1 MKFNTS
7 VKLLA
12 LLMAMVLCMSPLA
25 GCKNGKDPAD
35 TESFSMGDFT
45 IVGND
50 ENADGTT
57 SGNDTSSDTDV
68 SSNKTP
74 TTSSKPEETPTTNT
88 DSGKTTSLSAA
99 EVLAKMPK
107 AKVKELK
114 VCCWEDYRNTAYGN
128 ALEEFEKRTGIK
140 VKPQIITKDS
150 YDTEVAG
157 LIASGNSPDLI
168 LLIQTTTSSI
178 KNLQPISVSGYN
190 FNDTAWDKNVMED
203 FTFNGKTY
211 AMAVKDSPKQNV
223 GVILYNKKALK
234 KAEME
239 DPYQIWKKN
248 PKDWTWDK
256 LWSMCE
262 TFVSRNKNKEG
273 YYGITFNI
281 PDLYFRSFGT
291 GLLGFNSKSGKFESY
306 ITSPKSIE
314 RYTILMD
321 KIDKGLAPSGSDG
334 GFSMGY
340 TLFSMSY
347 SSQLEK
353 AQNTGSTNDDIAA
366 VPVPTDSTT
375 VPGFEYC
382 AFGIPIG
389 AKNAEAAPY
398 FVRWVFGPDLYD
410 MSNFYKDEQSRVVVE
425 DMLSRGDM
433 CMLNG
438 WRWNVWNSLTQG
450 SSSQVKTVLETYKG
464 VIEDEVAI
472 DNAAIAEFQK

>member
-1 MKFNTS
+1 MKFNTL

-12 LLMAMVLCMSPLA
+12 LLMTMVLCITSLA
-25 GCKNGKDPAD
+25 GCNNEKDPAD

-45 IVGND
+45 IVGNN
-50 ENADGTT
+50 ESEKEDGNINTDSSETT
-57 SGNDTSSDTDV
+57 SNGGISSSNV
-68 SSNKTP
+68 SSSGKT
-74 TTSSKPEETPTTNT
+74 ETPNT

-107 AKVKELK
+107 TKVKELK
-114 VCCWEDYRNTAYGN
+114 VCCWEDYRNTAYGK
-128 ALEEFEKRTGIK
+128 ALEEFEKKTGIK
-140 VKPQIITKDS
+140 VKAQIITKDS

-157 LIASGNSPDLI
+157 LIASGQSPDLVLMI
-168 LLIQTTTSSI
+168 RTTTSSI

-211 AMAVKDSPKQNV
+211 AMAVKNSPKQNV
-223 GVILYNKKALK
+223 CVIYYNKKALK

-248 PKDWTWDK
+248 PKDWTWNK

-262 TFVSRNKNKEG
+262 TFVNKNKNKEG
-273 YYGITFNI
+273 YYGITFSI
-281 PDLYFRSFGT
+281 QDLYIRSFGT
-291 GLLGFNSKSGKFESY
+291 GLLGFNPKTSKFESY
-306 ITSPKSIE
+306 ITSSESIK
-314 RYTILMD
+314 RYTTLMD
-321 KIDKGLAPSGSDG
+321 KIDKGLASSTADG
-334 GFSMGY
+334 GFGMGY
-340 TLFSMSY
+340 ILFNMSY
-347 SSQLEK
+347 SSMLEK
-353 AQNTGSTNDDIAA
+353 AQNLSSDIAA

-398 FVRWVFGPDLYD
+398 FVRWVFGPDLYNLSD
-410 MSNFYKDEQSRVVVE
+410 FYRDEQSKIVVE

-433 CMLNG
+433 CMTEG
-438 WRWNVWNSLTQG
+438 WRWNVWNALTQG
-450 SSSQVKTVLETYKG
+450 SSSQVKTVLESYKG

-472 DNAAIAEFQK
+472 ENAAIAEFKK